1 LNAIIEVWADEAKAA
16 AQPIDKKI
24 ADGTSDKLAGMVI
37 RIKNNICYQNHKV
50 SISSKIIKN
59 LTSLYSAKAIERL
72 LTEDAITIGR
82 LNCVG
87 FAMGASN

>member
-1 LNAIIEVWADEAKAA
+1 MNGIIEVWADEAKAA
-16 AQPIDKKI
+16 AQQIDKKI
-24 ADGTSDKLAGMVI
+24 ADGTAGKLAGMVI
-37 RIKNNICYQNHKV
+37 GIKNNICY
-50 SISSKIIKN
+50 KN
-59 LTSLYSAKAIERL
+59 LTSLYSAKAVDRL